1 MCAFFKKLHLYKQRH
16 FTLKGTDENAITE
29 EIKLE
34 LEELQ
39 EAVEVKTREANENL
53 EKYCSLIVKYYKLEE
68 ANEMLKMQVT
78 LLNGQL
84 KQRTSDAVSSSLL
97 NSGNSSTVSSQSDK
111 EMRWNED
118 TTKPSYP
125 E

>member
-1 MCAFFKKLHLYKQRH
+1 MCAFFKKLQLYKQRH

-53 EKYCSLIVKYYKLEE
+53 EKYCSLIDLH
-68 ANEMLKMQVT
+68 
-78 LLNGQL
+78 
-84 KQRTSDAVSSSLL
+84 
-97 NSGNSSTVSSQSDK
+97 
-111 EMRWNED
+111 
-118 TTKPSYP
+118 
-125 E
+125 